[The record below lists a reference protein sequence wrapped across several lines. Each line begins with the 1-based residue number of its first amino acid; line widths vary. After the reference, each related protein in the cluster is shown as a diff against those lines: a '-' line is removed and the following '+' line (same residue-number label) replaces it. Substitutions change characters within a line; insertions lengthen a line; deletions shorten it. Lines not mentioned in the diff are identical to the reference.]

1 MCSGEV
7 HQSKTSSPDDPAL
20 HVTGVCACVRVCV
33 ADQVFGDTSY
43 IEGPEENSAF
53 LPAPLK
59 AALYTIG
66 PLTFK

>member
-20 HVTGVCACVRVCV
+20 HVTGYVRVCGCV
-33 ADQVFGDTSY
+33 ADQVFGRHSATSRGLKMY
-43 IEGPEENSAF
+43 PGL

-66 PLTFK
+66 LLDI